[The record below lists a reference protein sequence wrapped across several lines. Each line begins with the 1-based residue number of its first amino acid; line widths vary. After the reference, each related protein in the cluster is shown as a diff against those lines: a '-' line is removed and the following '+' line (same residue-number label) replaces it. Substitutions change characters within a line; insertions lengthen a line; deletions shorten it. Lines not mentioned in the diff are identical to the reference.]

1 MKPENKFNVNYN
13 YDFINDILLFEV
25 KHDFDYKET
34 IEMDDGILL
43 DFDNCNIP
51 VSIYILSASK
61 KLNVP
66 KESLR
71 NLVYFNMN
79 IVITSKI
86 ISINANICLDTRNNI
101 NNQNIKHITSNNYN
115 IPAMET
121 ELVVV

>member
-43 DFDNCNIP
+43 DFDNGNIP
-51 VSIYILSASK
+51 VSLEILSASK

-71 NLVYFNMN
+71 NLVDFNMN
-79 IVITSKI
+79 IVSTSKI

-101 NNQNIKHITSNNYN
+101 NNQNIKQITSNN
-115 IPAMET
+115 
-121 ELVVV
+121 